1 MKYYELDNI
10 LTKNA
15 HINFIIGER
24 SNGKTT
30 AVLRHIIKDYY
41 ETGRRGMIVR
51 QMEEDI
57 KGYRA
62 TALFSAINNSGMV
75 EELTEDTFHRV
86 KCFRRAYYLG
96 RENEDGEVK
105 YESEPF
111 AQIVSLS
118 QADHNKSISFPNVGT
133 IMFDEFMRQGGQMLK
148 DELEKYDSIISTI
161 VREKDMATIF
171 LIANTVSWNS
181 PYFKK
186 YKIMNV
192 RKMEQ
197 GEIAVVEI
205 PSRKASGT
213 VVTRVAI
220 EYCES
225 TAKHGGKASDVYFP
239 GDDDQ
244 ALMIKEGGFAV
255 PAYPKCPHHFTA
267 ENVRLTCWV
276 LCEEM
281 ILRCRL
287 LKVDRDVFF
296 FVDKLSAV
304 HVLPGEKVGTEVPDW
319 ERYDFL
325 RDEYRDVVYSLAFSS
340 DPSHFTD
347 PTITYSDPRTRWMA
361 GALRGNRVFFED
373 SEAGEELMYYIDQ
386 ARHRSITSL

>member
-15 HINFIIGER
+15 HFNFIIGER

-41 ETGRRGMIVR
+41 ETGRRGMIIR

-62 TALFSAINNSGMV
+62 TALFAAINSGGMV
-75 EELTEDTFHRV
+75 EELTEGVYHSV
-86 KCFRRAYYLG
+86 KCFRRSYYLG
-96 RENEDGEVK
+96 QENEDGEMK

-111 AQIVSLS
+111 AQLVSLS

-133 IMFDEFMRQGGQMLK
+133 IVYDEFMRQGGQMLK
-148 DELEKYDSIISTI
+148 DELEKFDSILSTI
-161 VREKDMATIF
+161 VREKAMATIF
-171 LIANTVSWNS
+171 LVANTVSWNS

-186 YKIMNV
+186 YKIRNV

-197 GEIAVVEI
+197 GDIAVMEI
-205 PSRKASGT
+205 PSRDPSKPN
-213 VVTRVAI
+213 TRIAI

-225 TAKHGGKASDVYFP
+225 TAKRGGKDSDVYFP
-239 GDDDQ
+239 EDDEQ

-255 PAYPKCPHHFTA
+255 PAYPQCPHHFTGK
-267 ENVRLTCWV
+267 NVRLTCWI

-287 LKVDRDVFF
+287 LKVDREAFF
-296 FVDKLSAV
+296 FVDKLNTV
-304 HVLPGEKVGTEVPDW
+304 NTLPGEKVGVETPDW
-319 ERYDFL
+319 ERYEFL
-325 RDEYRDVVYSLAFSS
+325 RDKRRDLVYSLTFTS
-340 DPSHFTD
+340 DPSHFID
-347 PTITYSDPRTRWMA
+347 PTIAYSDPRTRWLA
-361 GALRGNRVFFED
+361 GALQANRVFFED
-373 SEAGEELMYYIDQ
+373 SEAGEELMYYIAQ
-386 ARHRSITSL
+386 ARHRSVTTL

>member
-62 TALFSAINNSGMV
+62 TALFAAINNGGMV
-75 EELTEDTFHRV
+75 EELTEGEYHAV
-86 KCFRRAYYLG
+86 KCYRRAYYLG

-111 AQIVSLS
+111 AQLVSLS
-118 QADHNKSISFPNVGT
+118 QADHDKSISFPNVGT

-148 DELEKYDSIISTI
+148 DELEKFDSIISTI

-171 LIANTVSWNS
+171 LVANTISWNS

-186 YKIMNV
+186 FKIKNV
-192 RKMEQ
+192 RRMKQ
-197 GEIAVVEI
+197 GEIAVVEV
-205 PSRKASGT
+205 PSRKLTGT
-213 VVTRVAI
+213 ITTRVAI

-225 TAKHGGKASDVYFP
+225 TAKFGGKASDVYFP
-239 GDDDQ
+239 GDDEQ

-255 PAYPKCPHHFTA
+255 PAYPRCPHHFTS
-267 ENVRLTCWV
+267 ENVRLTCWI
-276 LCEEM
+276 LCEEV

-287 LKVDRDVFF
+287 LKVDREVFF
-296 FVDKLSAV
+296 FVDKISTV
-304 HVLPGEKVGTEVPDW
+304 HTLPGEKVGVETPDW

-325 RDEYRDVVYSLAFSS
+325 RDDFRDLVYSLTFSS
-340 DPSHFTD
+340 DPSHFID
-347 PTITYSDPRTRWMA
+347 PTAVYADERTRWLA
-361 GALRGNRVFFED
+361 SALRANRVFFED
-373 SEAGEELMYYIDQ
+373 SESGEELMYYISQ

>member
-15 HINFIIGER
+15 HFNFIIGER

-41 ETGRRGMIVR
+41 ETGRRGMIIR

-62 TALFSAINNSGMV
+62 TALFAAINSGGMV
-75 EELTEDTFHRV
+75 EELTEGVYHSV
-86 KCFRRAYYLG
+86 KCFRRSYYLG
-96 RENEDGEVK
+96 RETEDGEMK

-111 AQIVSLS
+111 AQLVSLS

-133 IMFDEFMRQGGQMLK
+133 ILYDEFMRQGGQMMK
-148 DELEKYDSIISTI
+148 DELNKFDSILSTI
-161 VREKDMATIF
+161 VREKATATIF
-171 LIANTVSWNS
+171 LVANTVSWNS

-186 YKIMNV
+186 YKIRNV

-197 GEIAVVEI
+197 GDIAVMEI
-205 PSRKASGT
+205 PSRDPLKPN
-213 VVTRVAI
+213 TRIAI

-225 TAKHGGKASDVYFP
+225 TAKDGGKDSDVYFP
-239 GDDDQ
+239 NDDEQ
-244 ALMIKEGGFAV
+244 AMMIKEGGFAV
-255 PAYPKCPHHFTA
+255 PAYPQCPHHFIGK
-267 ENVRLTCWV
+267 NVRLTCWI

-287 LKVDRDVFF
+287 LKVDREVFF
-296 FVDKLSAV
+296 FVDKLNTV
-304 HVLPGEKVGTEVPDW
+304 NTLPGEKVGIEAPDW
-319 ERYDFL
+319 ERYEFL
-325 RDEYRDVVYSLAFSS
+325 RNKRRDLVYSLAFTS
-340 DPSHFTD
+340 DPTHFID
-347 PTITYSDPRTRWMA
+347 PTIAYTDPRTRWLA
-361 GALRGNRVFFED
+361 GALRANRVFFED
-373 SEAGEELMYYIDQ
+373 SEAGEELMYYIAQ
-386 ARHRSITSL
+386 ARHRSVTAL

>member
-10 LTKNA
+10 LSKNA
-15 HINFIIGER
+15 HFNFIIGER

-41 ETGRRGMIVR
+41 ETGRRGMIIR

-62 TALFSAINNSGMV
+62 TALFAAINSGGMV
-75 EELTEDTFHRV
+75 EELTEGVYHSV
-86 KCFRRAYYLG
+86 KCFRRSYYLG
-96 RENEDGEVK
+96 RENEDGEMK

-111 AQIVSLS
+111 AQLVSLS

-133 IMFDEFMRQGGQMLK
+133 IVYDEFMRQGGQMLK
-148 DELEKYDSIISTI
+148 DELEKFDSILSTI
-161 VREKDMATIF
+161 VREKAMATIF
-171 LIANTVSWNS
+171 LVANTVSWNS

-186 YKIMNV
+186 YKIRNV

-197 GEIAVVEI
+197 GDIAVMEI
-205 PSRKASGT
+205 PSRNPSKPN
-213 VVTRVAI
+213 TRIAI

-225 TAKHGGKASDVYFP
+225 TAKRGGKDSDVYFP
-239 GDDDQ
+239 DDDEQ
-244 ALMIKEGGFAV
+244 AMMIKEGGFAV
-255 PAYPKCPHHFTA
+255 PAYPQCPHHFTGK
-267 ENVRLTCWV
+267 NVRLTCWI

-287 LKVDRDVFF
+287 LKVGREVFF
-296 FVDKLSAV
+296 FVDKLNTV
-304 HVLPGEKVGTEVPDW
+304 NILPGEKVGVETPDW
-319 ERYDFL
+319 ERYEFL
-325 RDEYRDVVYSLAFSS
+325 RDKRRDLVYSLTFTS
-340 DPSHFTD
+340 DRSHFVD
-347 PTITYSDPRTRWMA
+347 PTIAYSDPRTRWLA

-373 SEAGEELMYYIDQ
+373 SEAGEELMYYIAQ